1 MTATTATPWRVTAPL
16 GPTAPSWCTGRR
28 VSLRPA
34 VGAGGAHQAR
44 LGRGN
49 RRPPPPPLSFPDCP
63 PGSFW
68 WLIPLL
74 IFLLLLLP
82 LLLLLCWKYCA
93 CCKVTAPPR
102 VPAPHQRPHFPAE
115 VLAGGRGQANPR
127 SLPRSSAPPT
137 PAPRPCQPG
146 AAGHLGAPDLGSDTC
161 KGPREPAGKGGP
173 CPPGPDSF
181 VGPRPET
188 GRRGGWRGV
197 GRRTAGGRGSAVWGP
212 PALWD
217 MSALQRRRFC
227 RQIQSLSGLLQDF
240 AEPSI

>member
-115 VLAGGRGQANPR
+115 VLAGGRGQANPH
-127 SLPRSSAPPT
+127 SLPRSSAPPH
-137 PAPRPCQPG
+137 PSP
-146 AAGHLGAPDLGSDTC
+146 
-161 KGPREPAGKGGP
+161 
-173 CPPGPDSF
+173 
-181 VGPRPET
+181 
-188 GRRGGWRGV
+188 
-197 GRRTAGGRGSAVWGP
+197 
-212 PALWD
+212 
-217 MSALQRRRFC
+217 SALPARSRWTPGSTRPGVRHVQRTTGASREGRA
-227 RQIQSLSGLLQDF
+227 LPTG
-240 AEPSI
+240 A

>member
-49 RRPPPPPLSFPDCP
+49 RRPPSPPLSFPDCP

-127 SLPRSSAPPT
+127 SLPRSSAPPPPQPLG
-137 PAPRPCQPG
+137 PASQEPLDTWEHPTWGQTR
-146 AAGHLGAPDLGSDTC
+146 AKDHGSQQGRE
-161 KGPREPAGKGGP
+161 GPAHGGLTALL
-173 CPPGPDSF
+173 GPDQRQEG
-181 VGPRPET
+181 VEGGEAWDAGPQGAEAAPC
-188 GRRGGWRGV
+188 G
-197 GRRTAGGRGSAVWGP
+197 
-212 PALWD
+212 D
-217 MSALQRRRFC
+217 LQRC
-227 RQIQSLSGLLQDF
+227 GI
-240 AEPSI
+240 